1 MPKDCSS
8 QTEKDPL
15 VQENTKLR
23 LQIKELED
31 QLMKEKKRTTP
42 TLTERD
48 KITIARE
55 VLQKTAWS
63 KQQIGFFLE
72 DKKWTKWSHEDLVLG
87 LTLRGLSK
95 KAYKFLRER
104 KLLPLPGLSTLK
116 DHIKHFTCPPGILT
130 NVLNGIQL
138 QQFCSVENNIC
149 VTAPVCFKI
158 IYSSSVSSTL

>member
-31 QLMKEKKRTTP
+31 QLAKEKKRTTP

-138 QQFCSVENNIC
+138 QQFCSVESNI
-149 VTAPVCFKI
+149 
-158 IYSSSVSSTL
+158 L